1 MRSPKR
7 RRVRYAVIGVGHIAQ
22 VAVLPAFA
30 HAAKNSELVALVSS
44 DPKKRRVLGK
54 HYGVDHVASYDNL
67 EQVIHDAQV
76 DAVYIATPNE
86 SHRAFTERSM
96 AAGAHVLCEKPM
108 AMTVDDCEAMLAAA
122 KKYDRKLMIAYRLHF
137 EEATLK
143 AIDTARSG
151 KLGDLRYFS
160 SSFSHQIRRG
170 DIRTKLEEGGGA
182 LADLGPY
189 PVNAVRNLFGAD
201 PISVFAWKAIN
212 VDSRS
217 VEVDEMTTAILR
229 FDDQRMAQITVSQGS
244 ADVGGYRVVGTKGD
258 LRVEPAYEYVGS
270 IAHHLTVK
278 EKKKN
283 KTFGRRDQFAPELIT
298 FSKCILTDTQP
309 EPSGEEGL
317 ADVRVLEAIA
327 QSASTGLPVMLAPHQ
342 PRKGPALSQAITK
355 TPVRKPRLVNAR
367 SPSI

>member
-1 MRSPKR
+1 MRSPK

-30 HAAKNSELVALVSS
+30 HAAENSELVALVSS

-54 HYGVDHVASYDNL
+54 HYG
-67 EQVIHDAQV
+67 
-76 DAVYIATPNE
+76 
-86 SHRAFTERSM
+86 
-96 AAGAHVLCEKPM
+96 AGAHVLCEKPM
-108 AMTVDDCEAMLAAA
+108 AMTVEDCEAMLAAA
-122 KKYDRKLMIAYRLHF
+122 KKHDRKLMIAYRLHF

-143 AIDTARSG
+143 AIATARSG

-170 DIRTKLEEGGGA
+170 DIRTKAEDGGGA

-217 VEVDEMTTAILR
+217 AEVDEMTTAILR

-270 IAHHLTVK
+270 IA
-278 EKKKN
+278 
-283 KTFGRRDQFAPELIT
+283 
-298 FSKCILTDTQP
+298 
-309 EPSGEEGL
+309 
-317 ADVRVLEAIA
+317 
-327 QSASTGLPVMLAPHQ
+327 QSASTGLPVMLAPNQ
-342 PRKGPALSQAITK
+342 PRKGPAVTQAIHK
-355 TPVRKPRLVNAR
+355 PPVRKPRLVNAR
-367 SPSI
+367 APLI

>member
-1 MRSPKR
+1 MRSPK

-30 HAAKNSELVALVSS
+30 NASQNSELVALVSS
-44 DPKKRRVLGK
+44 DPKNRRLLSVR
-54 HYGVDHVASYDNL
+54 YGIEAVCGYDGL
-67 EQVIHDAQV
+67 ERIIHDARV

-86 SHRAFTERSM
+86 SHRVFTERAM

-108 AMTVDDCEAMLAAA
+108 AMTVEDCEAMLAAA
-122 KKYDRKLMIAYRLHF
+122 KKHDRKLMIAYRLHF

-151 KLGDLRYFS
+151 KLGELRSFS
-160 SSFSHQIRRG
+160 ASFSHQIRRG
-170 DIRTKLEEGGGA
+170 DLRTEAEEGGGA

-189 PVNAVRNLFGAD
+189 PVNAVRNLFGAN
-201 PISVFAWKAIN
+201 PVSVFAWKAMN

-217 VEVDEMTTAILR
+217 QEVDEMTTAILR

-244 ADVGGYRVVGTKGD
+244 ADVGGYRVVGTQGD
-258 LRVEPAYEYVGS
+258 LRVEPAFEYVGP

-278 EKKKN
+278 GKKKK
-283 KTFGRRDQFAPELIT
+283 KTFGRRDQFAPELVT
-298 FSKCILTDTQP
+298 FSKCILEDTEP

-327 QSASTGLPVMLAPHQ
+327 QSASTGLPVMLAPLGARPGPQGKKAIRQ
-342 PRKGPALSQAITK
+342 P
-355 TPVRKPRLVNAR
+355 PVRKPRLVNAR
-367 SPSI
+367 SPSL